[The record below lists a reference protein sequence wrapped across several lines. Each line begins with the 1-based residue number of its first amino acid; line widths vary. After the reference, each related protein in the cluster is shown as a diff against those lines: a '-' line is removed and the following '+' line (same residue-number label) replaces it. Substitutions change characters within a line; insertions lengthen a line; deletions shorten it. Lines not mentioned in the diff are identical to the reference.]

1 MGADVVEHATPAMD
15 DEAFFRDAAALVI
28 VEDDVQQRLFDAFV
42 EASNHP
48 LEERALERAIKT
60 FGDPAL
66 RAARAAQLRLTEDAA

>member
-1 MGADVVEHATPAMD
+1 MVQQATPAMD

-42 EASNHP
+42 EASAHP
-48 LEERALERAIKT
+48 LESDALERAIKT
-60 FGDPAL
+60 FGDPQI